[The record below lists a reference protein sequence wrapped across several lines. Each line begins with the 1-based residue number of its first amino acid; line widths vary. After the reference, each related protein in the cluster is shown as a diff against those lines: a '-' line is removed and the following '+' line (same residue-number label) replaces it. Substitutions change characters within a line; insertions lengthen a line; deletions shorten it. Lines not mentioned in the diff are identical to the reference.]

1 MKTEELIRV
10 VDRELDS
17 LRYNIK
23 TIRDRKT
30 WTEETEAIF
39 LRFRHEEEA
48 LQEIRS
54 ILEQMTDE
62 ERGLHEESR
71 KPCEFCGGET
81 TLYQR
86 TISTKLF
93 MSMFGEAE
101 TLVTECNACPPHAD
115 CCKKDIS
122 VNSAIKIK
130 YCPECGRPLTEATRK
145 NWRSS

>member
-30 WTEETEAIF
+30 RTEETEAIF

-122 VNSAIKIK
+122 VNSAFKIK
-130 YCPECGRPLTEATRK
+130 YCPECGRPLRPPP
-145 NWRSS
+145 R